1 MTSTNDIMSISE
13 SMDKIDTIIRS
24 AVGKLTERAIKKA
37 DTEANYDLQMAKTI
51 VTLKSMGEVDL
62 DGVMVKESAAS
73 NVERIAKG
81 VCHKVKQGMLL
92 AELEYKNLIV
102 GIDAMQGE
110 RNCLQSRFRHLDN
123 K

>member
-1 MTSTNDIMSISE
+1 MTNTNDIMSISDA
-13 SMDKIDTIIRS
+13 MDKIDTIIRS
-24 AVGKLTERAIKKA
+24 AVGKLTERAIRKA

-51 VTLKSMGEVDL
+51 VTLKSLGEVDL

-73 NVERIAKG
+73 NVERIARG
-81 VCHKVKQGMLL
+81 VCAKYLQERTL

-102 GIDAMQGE
+102 GIDAMSGE